1 MRRYSGIFTG
11 AVDMLEAG
19 GWLLE
24 STLNLWVCL
33 LTPLFLSPPQV
44 TLSDKSFCFD
54 QGISGHHLVKTSVM
68 IKVWSKPGG
77 EGWGMR
83 RKTGPMEPTVITYYP
98 QVVGSAGHC
107 FQNTIQGPRMQVLDL
122 GVPGPVLG
130 GKGLDGTLTGLIL
143 CAPLGTPPT
152 LSLLSSFSVFR
163 KGGPY
168 SCVDCIQARM
178 FL

>member
-1 MRRYSGIFTG
+1 
-11 AVDMLEAG
+11 MLEAG

-83 RKTGPMEPTVITYYP
+83 RKTGPMGPTVITYYP

-152 LSLLSSFSVFR
+152 LFPSFLYSV
-163 KGGPY
+163 P
-168 SCVDCIQARM
+168 
-178 FL
+178 L